1 MRVDIKNIAS
11 FLLDKYL
18 FILFV
23 VGLITLISGLG
34 LNNFKLDASS
44 DALVLEN
51 DESLKVYRETEDEFG
66 DSSFLIITYE
76 PKKELFSDYSISRIA
91 NLEQDLKK
99 IDGVDSVLSLL
110 DAPIFFQP
118 KVGLSEVSD
127 NLKNL
132 SDDEVNLSL
141 AKDEIIKNPIYKEL
155 IISEDGNITA
165 MQVVLKG
172 NKEYNQ
178 LINDRYDALEKL
190 DSNEPLTTKRKNE
203 LQNKLETI
211 NSRISELN
219 NQESDFNKLLI
230 SEIRQTL
237 NKYKD
242 EATIYLGGPSMIA
255 TDMMDYIESD
265 LVIFGTAVAVIFALM
280 LYLFF
285 GSLWYVLLPLMNAF
299 LATFI
304 TAGFLGFM
312 DWKISVVSSNFIAL
326 LLILTISLTVHLLVK
341 INEIIK
347 SGDTKNISGVNFRET
362 DLKTAIEEGYV
373 QMLAPCFFAALTTAV
388 AFLSLTFGE
397 LKPVIEFGKM
407 MAFGISIAFIL
418 TFTFLPCTIYLISR
432 FNTKDFLSLHKI
444 TTSLLNFSNNNKTL
458 ITTSFVLVFLI
469 FSFGISKLE
478 VENRFIDY
486 FDKDTEIYKGMYEI
500 DSKLGGTATL
510 DIIISEPA
518 ESDIPEKSKVENIKT
533 NLTVIANDFSFD
545 DLFED
550 DLFEDISSDASGYWW
565 NTYSLKTLEEIHDYL
580 DSIPEIGK
588 VLSVASGIKLAREI
602 NDGEDLNDLELALLR
617 SVLPEDIRETLLYSY
632 INKDDS
638 VVRISTR
645 VNESAANLNRNELLE
660 KINYDLQNQFNLKP
674 DQYEITGLAVLYN
687 NMLQSLFKS
696 QIGSLLIVFAVISI
710 MLLLIF
716 KSFKVMIIGLIPN
729 IFVASSVMG
738 LLGLLRIP
746 LDIMTITV
754 AAISVG
760 MAVDNTI
767 HYIYRYKKELKKTNS
782 VEQALANAHTT
793 TGRAIFYTATTIA
806 AGFCI
811 LSLSNFFPT
820 VLFGLFTSLAM
831 VLAFITS
838 LTVLPNL
845 LVKYKVFQ

>member
-1 MRVDIKNIAS
+1 MRIDLKNVGK

-18 FILFV
+18 LILLLVFTLTIITSF
-23 VGLITLISGLG
+23 GLS
-34 LNNFKLDASS
+34 NFKLDASS
-44 DALVLEN
+44 DALVLES
-51 DESLKVYRETEDEFG
+51 DESLKTYRKAEDEFG
-66 DSSFLIITYE
+66 DTSFLIVTYE
-76 PKKELFSDYSISRIA
+76 PKGELFSQYSLKKISQ
-91 NLEQDLKK
+91 LENDLKN
-99 IDGVDSVLSLL
+99 IDGVDSVLSIL

-118 KVGLSEVSD
+118 RVGLSEVSD

-132 SDDEVNLSL
+132 TDEGVDLNL
-141 AKDEIIKNPIYKEL
+141 AKEEIIKNPIYKEL
-155 IISEDGNITA
+155 IISNDGKVTA

-172 NKEYNQ
+172 NSEYNQ
-178 LINDRYDALEKL
+178 LINSRYEILDKL
-190 DSNEPLTTKRKNE
+190 DSREPLTSK
-203 LQNKLETI
+203 TI
-211 NSRISELN
+211 NQLQIDLENINARISEIN
-219 NQESDFNKLLI
+219 NQESEFNKLLI
-230 SEIRQTL
+230 SDIRETL
-237 NKYKD
+237 NIYRD

-255 TDMMDYIESD
+255 TDMMEYIESD

-285 GSLWYVLLPLMNAF
+285 GSLWYVLLPLLNAF

-341 INEIIK
+341 INEIKKEKNLRDAIIK
-347 SGDTKNISGVNFRET
+347 
-362 DLKTAIEEGYV
+362 GYG
-373 QMLAPCFFAALTTAV
+373 QMFAPCFFAALTTAV

-418 TFTFLPCTIYLISR
+418 TFTFLPCALYLVSKIK
-432 FNTKDFLSLHKI
+432 TKDYLSLHNI
-444 TTSLLNFSNNNKTL
+444 TSWILTFSNNNKMFIGSTF
-458 ITTSFVLVFLI
+458 IVVFII
-469 FSFGISKLE
+469 FSYGVSKLE

-486 FDKDTEIYKGMYEI
+486 FDKETEIYQGMYEI

-510 DIIISEPA
+510 DIIISEPL
-518 ESDIPEKSKVENIKT
+518 ESDIPEKSKMQNIVT
-533 NLTVIANDFSFD
+533 NVAVIANDFSFD

-550 DLFEDISSDASGYWW
+550 DLFEDMTSDASGYWW
-565 NTYSLKTLEEIHDYL
+565 NTYSLKTLEDIHDYL

-602 NDGEDLNDLELALLR
+602 NEGEDLNDLELALLR

-660 KINYDLQNQFNLKP
+660 KINYDLQNEFNLKP

-687 NMLQSLFKS
+687 NMLQSLFQS

-716 KSFKVMIIGLIPN
+716 KSFKVMVIGLIPN
-729 IFVASSVMG
+729 VFVASSVMG
-738 LLGLLRIP
+738 LLGLLKIP

-767 HYIYRYKKELKKTNS
+767 HYIYRYKKELKKKDS
-782 VEQALANAHTT
+782 VEQALENAHTT

-831 VLAFITS
+831 ALAFVTS

>member
-1 MRVDIKNIAS
+1 MRIDLKNIGN
-11 FLLDKYL
+11 FLLDRYL
-18 FILFV
+18 LILLLVFTLTIITS
-23 VGLITLISGLG
+23 VGLS
-34 LNNFKLDASS
+34 NFKLDASS
-44 DALVLEN
+44 DALVLES
-51 DESLKVYRETEDEFG
+51 DESLKTYREAEDEFG
-66 DSSFLIITYE
+66 DSSFLIVTYE
-76 PKKELFSDYSISRIA
+76 PKNELFSEYSLKKISQ
-91 NLEQDLKK
+91 LESDLKN
-99 IDGVDSVLSLL
+99 IDGVDSVLSIL

-118 KVGLSEVSD
+118 RVGLSEVSD

-132 SDDEVNLSL
+132 TDPEVDLNL
-141 AKDEIIKNPIYKEL
+141 AKEEIINNPIYKEL
-155 IISEDGNITA
+155 IISNDGKTTA

-178 LINDRYDALEKL
+178 LINSRYEILEKL
-190 DSNEPLTTKRKNE
+190 DSREPLTSKTTNQ
-203 LQNKLETI
+203 LQNDLENI
-211 NSRISELN
+211 NTRISEIN
-219 NQESDFNKLLI
+219 NQESEFNKLLI
-230 SEIRQTL
+230 AEIRQTL
-237 NKYKD
+237 DIYRD

-255 TDMMDYIESD
+255 TDMMEYIESD

-285 GSLWYVLLPLMNAF
+285 GSLWYVLLPLLNAF

-341 INEIIK
+341 INEIK
-347 SGDTKNISGVNFRET
+347 KEKNLRN
-362 DLKTAIEEGYV
+362 AIVEGYG
-373 QMLAPCFFAALTTAV
+373 QMFAPCFFAALTTAV

-418 TFTFLPCTIYLISR
+418 TFTFLPCAIYLVSKIK
-432 FNTKDFLSLHKI
+432 TKDYLSLHKI
-444 TTSLLNFSNNNKTL
+444 TSWILDFSNNNK
-458 ITTSFVLVFLI
+458 IIIGSSFIIIFII
-469 FSFGISKLE
+469 FSYGVSKLE

-486 FDKDTEIYKGMYEI
+486 FDKETEIYQGMYEI

-510 DIIISEPA
+510 DIIISEPI
-518 ESDIPEKSKVENIKT
+518 ESDIPEKSKMQNIAT
-533 NLTVIANDFSFD
+533 NVAVIANDFSFD

-550 DLFEDISSDASGYWW
+550 DLFEDMTSDASGYWW
-565 NTYSLKTLEEIHDYL
+565 NTYSLKTLEDIHDYL

-645 VNESAANLNRNELLE
+645 VNESSANLNRNELLE
-660 KINYDLQNQFNLKP
+660 KINYDLQNEFNLKP

-687 NMLQSLFKS
+687 NMLQSLFQS

-716 KSFKVMIIGLIPN
+716 KSFKVMVIGLIPN

-738 LLGLLRIP
+738 LLGLLKIP

-767 HYIYRYKKELKKTNS
+767 HYIYRYKKELKKTDS
-782 VEQALANAHTT
+782 VEKALENAHTT

>member
-1 MRVDIKNIAS
+1 MRIDLKNIGN
-11 FLLDKYL
+11 FLLDRYL
-18 FILFV
+18 LILLLVFTLTIITS
-23 VGLITLISGLG
+23 VGLS
-34 LNNFKLDASS
+34 NFKLDASS
-44 DALVLEN
+44 DALVLES
-51 DESLKVYRETEDEFG
+51 DESLKTYREAEDEFG
-66 DSSFLIITYE
+66 DSSFLIVTYE
-76 PKKELFSDYSISRIA
+76 PKNELFSEYSLKKISQ
-91 NLEQDLKK
+91 LESDLKN
-99 IDGVDSVLSLL
+99 IDGVDSVLSIL

-118 KVGLSEVSD
+118 RVGLSEVSD

-132 SDDEVNLSL
+132 TDPEVDLNL
-141 AKDEIIKNPIYKEL
+141 AKEEIINNPIYKEL
-155 IISEDGNITA
+155 IISNDGKTTA

-178 LINDRYDALEKL
+178 LINLRYETLDKL
-190 DSNEPLTTKRKNE
+190 DSREPLTSKTINQ
-203 LQNKLETI
+203 LQNDLENI
-211 NSRISELN
+211 NSRISEIN
-219 NQESDFNKLLI
+219 DQESEFNKLLI
-230 SEIRQTL
+230 AKIRQTL
-237 NKYKD
+237 DIYRD

-255 TDMMDYIESD
+255 TDMMEYIESD

-285 GSLWYVLLPLMNAF
+285 GSLWYVLLPLLNAF

-341 INEIIK
+341 INEIK
-347 SGDTKNISGVNFRET
+347 KDKNLRN
-362 DLKTAIEEGYV
+362 AIVEGYG
-373 QMLAPCFFAALTTAV
+373 QMFAPCFFAALTTAV

-418 TFTFLPCTIYLISR
+418 TFTFLPCAIYLVSKIK
-432 FNTKDFLSLHKI
+432 TKDYLSLHKI
-444 TTSLLNFSNNNKTL
+444 TSWILDFSNNNK
-458 ITTSFVLVFLI
+458 IIIGSSFIIVFII
-469 FSFGISKLE
+469 FSYGVSKLE

-486 FDKDTEIYKGMYEI
+486 FDKETEIYQGMYEI

-510 DIIISEPA
+510 DIIISEPT
-518 ESDIPEKSKVENIKT
+518 ESDIPEKSKMQNIAT
-533 NLTVIANDFSFD
+533 NVAVIANDFSFD

-550 DLFEDISSDASGYWW
+550 DLFEDMTSDASGYWW
-565 NTYSLKTLEEIHDYL
+565 NTYSLKTLEDIHDYL

-645 VNESAANLNRNELLE
+645 VNESSANLNRNELLE
-660 KINYDLQNQFNLKP
+660 KINFDLQNEFNLKP

-687 NMLQSLFKS
+687 NMLQSLFQS

-716 KSFKVMIIGLIPN
+716 KSFKVMVIGLIPN

-738 LLGLLRIP
+738 LLGLLKIP

-767 HYIYRYKKELKKTNS
+767 HYIYRYKKELKKTDS
-782 VEQALANAHTT
+782 VEKALGNAHTT

>member
-1 MRVDIKNIAS
+1 MRIDLKNIGN
-11 FLLDKYL
+11 FLLDRYL
-18 FILFV
+18 LILLLVFTLTIITSI
-23 VGLITLISGLG
+23 GLS
-34 LNNFKLDASS
+34 NFKLDASS
-44 DALVLEN
+44 DALVLES
-51 DESLKVYRETEDEFG
+51 DESLKTYREAEDEFG
-66 DSSFLIITYE
+66 DSSFLIVTYE
-76 PKKELFSDYSISRIA
+76 PKNELFSEYSLKKISQ
-91 NLEQDLKK
+91 LESDLKN
-99 IDGVDSVLSLL
+99 IDGVDSVLSIL

-118 KVGLSEVSD
+118 RVGLSEVSD

-132 SDDEVNLSL
+132 TDPEVDLNL
-141 AKDEIIKNPIYKEL
+141 AKEEIINNPIYKEL
-155 IISEDGNITA
+155 IISNDGKITA

-178 LINDRYDALEKL
+178 LINLRYEILEKL
-190 DSNEPLTTKRKNE
+190 DSREPLTSKTTNQ
-203 LQNKLETI
+203 LQNDLVNI
-211 NSRISELN
+211 NTRISEIN
-219 NQESDFNKLLI
+219 NQESEFNKLLI
-230 SEIRQTL
+230 AEIRQTL
-237 NKYKD
+237 DIYRD

-255 TDMMDYIESD
+255 TDMMEYIESD
-265 LVIFGTAVAVIFALM
+265 LVIFGTAVAFIFALM

-285 GSLWYVLLPLMNAF
+285 GSLWYVLLPLLNAF

-341 INEIIK
+341 INEIK
-347 SGDTKNISGVNFRET
+347 KDKNLRN
-362 DLKTAIEEGYV
+362 AIVEGYG
-373 QMLAPCFFAALTTAV
+373 QMFAPCFFAALTTAV

-418 TFTFLPCTIYLISR
+418 TFTFLPCAIYLVSKIK
-432 FNTKDFLSLHKI
+432 TKDYLSLHKI
-444 TTSLLNFSNNNKTL
+444 TSWILDFSNNNK
-458 ITTSFVLVFLI
+458 IIIGSSFIIVFII
-469 FSFGISKLE
+469 FSYGVSKLE
-478 VENRFIDY
+478 VENKFIDY
-486 FDKDTEIYKGMYEI
+486 FDKETEIYQGMYEI

-510 DIIISEPA
+510 DIIISEPT
-518 ESDIPEKSKVENIKT
+518 ESDIPEKSKMQNIAT
-533 NLTVIANDFSFD
+533 NVAVIANDFSFD
-545 DLFED
+545 NLFED
-550 DLFEDISSDASGYWW
+550 DLFEDMTSDASGYWW
-565 NTYSLKTLEEIHDYL
+565 NTYSLKTLEDIHDYL

-645 VNESAANLNRNELLE
+645 VNESSANLNRNELLE
-660 KINYDLQNQFNLKP
+660 KINFDLQNEFNLKP
-674 DQYEITGLAVLYN
+674 GQYEITGLAVLYN
-687 NMLQSLFKS
+687 NMLQSLFQS

-710 MLLLIF
+710 MLLIIF
-716 KSFKVMIIGLIPN
+716 KSFKVMVIGLIPN

-738 LLGLLRIP
+738 LLGLLKIP

-782 VEQALANAHTT
+782 VEHALENAHTT